1 MCNSNGHFFQRIST
15 QPKAVLRVLG
25 VFGVAKE
32 LRAPPS
38 PPPTPPGVGG
48 WGTTAGASP
57 RPLPGAAC
65 GSGACTAD
73 APMWCDGGGLR
84 GPVGRDTI
92 RGQPAGSSAPENP
105 GEAHAVEGLV
115 KKTYIIKKE
124 LPFSL
129 KKLAYL
135 VASRGRWS
143 RPQRPEILSLASR
156 RAWLRRGWIFGARR
170 AAWETPVAAIH
181 TWE

>member
-32 LRAPPS
+32 LRAPTS

-48 WGTTAGASP
+48 WRRTAGASP
-57 RPLPGAAC
+57 RPLPGARPRWQH
-65 GSGACTAD
+65 CTTD
-73 APMWCDGGGLR
+73 ASMWCNRRSRTGQE
-84 GPVGRDTI
+84 GRYTI
-92 RGQPAGSSAPENP
+92 GDQIPDSPAPEIP
-105 GEAHAVEGLV
+105 DAEAAVGELV

-129 KKLAYL
+129 KETGILLAT
-135 VASRGRWS
+135 SG
-143 RPQRPEILSLASR
+143 I
-156 RAWLRRGWIFGARR
+156 
-170 AAWETPVAAIH
+170 
-181 TWE
+181 

>member
-32 LRAPPS
+32 LRAPTS

-65 GSGACTAD
+65 GSGCLHDD
-73 APMWCDGGGLR
+73 APMWCDGR
-84 GPVGRDTI
+84 RRNGRTGRYTI
-92 RGQPAGSSAPENP
+92 RAQRDDSSAPEIPVPDKPLGYPLDFNC
-105 GEAHAVEGLV
+105 HQRLST
-115 KKTYIIKKE
+115 KSTIT
-124 LPFSL
+124 LPSWAF
-129 KKLAYL
+129 KFAQK
-135 VASRGRWS
+135 V
-143 RPQRPEILSLASR
+143 ILSAELAHGATSCT
-156 RAWLRRGWIFGARR
+156 WGWPMGPTGARGGGGL
-170 AAWETPVAAIH
+170 
-181 TWE
+181 

>member
-73 APMWCDGGGLR
+73 APMWCDGRTAKPQAGR
-84 GPVGRDTI
+84 HTIWARSPDSPAPARKFRTSAVG
-92 RGQPAGSSAPENP
+92 E
-105 GEAHAVEGLV
+105 LV
-115 KKTYIIKKE
+115 KKTYIIQG
-124 LPFSL
+124 S
-129 KKLAYL
+129 
-135 VASRGRWS
+135 W
-143 RPQRPEILSLASR
+143 PEIKLERSKNGAACVTSLVVRGLSKA
-156 RAWLRRGWIFGARR
+156 ARD
-170 AAWETPVAAIH
+170 W
-181 TWE
+181 